1 MIKNAFDKANF
12 NSPRSGIEKFR
23 NVSFWFQGID
33 VKIRKVR
40 HCCLQFEVSA
50 SQLPF
55 SNGSYKNKIEAQKEL
70 IVLNYEF
77 VG

>member
-1 MIKNAFDKANF
+1 MIKIAFDKANLT
-12 NSPRSGIEKFR
+12 SPRSVIDKFR
-23 NVSFWFQGID
+23 NVIYRLDGGD